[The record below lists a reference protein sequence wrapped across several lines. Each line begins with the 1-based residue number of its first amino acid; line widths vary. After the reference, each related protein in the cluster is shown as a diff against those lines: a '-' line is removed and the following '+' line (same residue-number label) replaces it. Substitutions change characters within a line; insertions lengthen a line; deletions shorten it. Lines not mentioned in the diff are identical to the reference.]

1 MNVSILR
8 KAIEAQDAKRIV
20 AQAVSDAAGL
30 EERQRDEI
38 FRLLGVAYLL
48 AEEGEE
54 PDARRIKE
62 YIRAI
67 IFAEESQRYYNK

>member
-1 MNVSILR
+1 MNLSILE
-8 KAIEAQDAKRIV
+8 KAVRAQSAKRV
-20 AQAVSDAAGL
+20 AQIAVSDAAGL
-30 EERQRDEI
+30 NDEERDEI
-38 FRLLGVAYLL
+38 FRRLGVAYLL

-54 PDARRIKE
+54 PDARRIRE